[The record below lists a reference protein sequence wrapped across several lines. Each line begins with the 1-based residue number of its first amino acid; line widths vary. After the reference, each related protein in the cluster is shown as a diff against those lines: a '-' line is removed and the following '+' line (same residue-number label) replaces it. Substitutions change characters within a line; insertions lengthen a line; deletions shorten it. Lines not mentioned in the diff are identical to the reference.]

1 MYDHTLNDIY
11 NVSVPQSGGLQV
23 VLASSTLQDNS
34 EDPNV
39 NGSVIFFTYI
49 DDGLSSLKD

>member
-39 NGSVIFFTYI
+39 NGSAIFFTNI
-49 DDGLSSLKD
+49 DDDLSSLKD